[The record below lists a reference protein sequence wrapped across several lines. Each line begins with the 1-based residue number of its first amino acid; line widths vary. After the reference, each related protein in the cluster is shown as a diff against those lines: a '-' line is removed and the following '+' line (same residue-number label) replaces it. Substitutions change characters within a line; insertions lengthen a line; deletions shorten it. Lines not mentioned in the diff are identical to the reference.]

1 MKNKVAVVTG
11 AAQGL
16 GAAFV
21 RKLSSEGAKVVAT
34 DIQVEAG
41 KAVVAD
47 LGDYV
52 RFLKHDVT
60 SAADWDHVVR
70 ETERSFGAVA
80 VLVNNAGIAMKKAI
94 VDTSEAEYR
103 KVIDTNQTS
112 VFLGMRAVI
121 PSMRKT
127 SGGSIINVSS
137 IGGLRGNKGM
147 VGYDSSKFAVRGMTK
162 VAALELGEYG
172 IRVNSVHP
180 GIIETPIIEQGDLAN
195 YIAEIVR
202 TQIPLKRI
210 ARAEEAA
217 NLILFLASDE
227 SSYSTGAEFIIDGGM
242 TAG

>member
-1 MKNKVAVVTG
+1 
-11 AAQGL
+11 
-16 GAAFV
+16 
-21 RKLSSEGAKVVAT
+21 
-34 DIQVEAG
+34 
-41 KAVVAD
+41 
-47 LGDYV
+47 
-52 RFLKHDVT
+52 
-60 SAADWDHVVR
+60 
-70 ETERSFGAVA
+70 
-80 VLVNNAGIAMKKAI
+80 
-94 VDTSEAEYR
+94 
-103 KVIDTNQTS
+103 
-112 VFLGMRAVI
+112 
-121 PSMRKT
+121 MRKT

-180 GIIETPIIEQGDLAN
+180 GIVETPIIEQGDLAN